1 MTWKVKFW
9 IFLLLISLK
18 LFFPNYLLTWKS
30 IIVIINW
37 LLFHSILIP
46 RFCLKNT
53 FLFLLFI
60 DFLKEKKVGNYVL
73 FYSSILYYGYES
85 KSLKGAHSIQESR
98 ANRFPGN
105 DSLFLALNFFPLS
118 LSQQKFNYIRI
129 IKKCGDKA
137 EQYTSYYVTTS

>member
-1 MTWKVKFW
+1 MEKYY
-9 IFLLLISLK
+9 SYYK
-18 LFFPNYLLTWKS
+18 LVTFP
-30 IIVIINW
+30 
-37 LLFHSILIP
+37 FHSIP
-46 RFCLKNT
+46 RFWLIT
-53 FLFLLFI
+53 HSYFFLFI

-118 LSQQKFNYIRI
+118 LSLNKNSIILGRI
-129 IKKCGDKA
+129 IKNVETKQNNIHHTMLPHPSSTITNVA
-137 EQYTSYYVTTS
+137 

>member
-18 LFFPNYLLTWKS
+18 LLFPNYLLTWKS

-46 RFCLKNT
+46 RFWLKNT

-73 FYSSILYYGYES
+73 FYSSSILYYGYES

-129 IKKCGDKA
+129 IKNILVA
-137 EQYTSYYVTTS
+137 QYLM